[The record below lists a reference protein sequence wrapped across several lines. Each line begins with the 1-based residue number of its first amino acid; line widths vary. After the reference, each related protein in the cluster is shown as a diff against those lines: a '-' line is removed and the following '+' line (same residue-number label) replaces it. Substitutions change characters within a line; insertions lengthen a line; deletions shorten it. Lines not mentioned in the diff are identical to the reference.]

1 MNYFVTGGTGF
12 IGRFLLARLLRRE
25 GAVVYMLV
33 RKSSQHKFEELLDE
47 LGTTE
52 QQLIPVFGDIS
63 QPGLISAEDTAKLTG
78 KIDHVFHLAAVYD
91 MNMDDATGEAINN
104 QGTANVVDFVNRL
117 GGKVRLHH
125 MSSIAVAGTE
135 WEGVFKETQFDE
147 GQNLTHPYYRSKFT
161 AEKIVRDECK
171 TPYRIY
177 RPGVV
182 VGDSQTGVMDKID
195 GPYYFFKLIQR
206 VRDNVPKWLPL
217 LGIDGGQM
225 PVCPV
230 DYVADAVD
238 HIAHKEGL
246 DRKVFCLV
254 QNPAPTVGEMMQ
266 ILFAAAHG
274 PEFARNLPLGDVKIP
289 GKARELLGKL
299 GSSHLATSIS
309 KSIGIPM
316 SAVGFVFN
324 KAIYDDSH
332 TRKALAGSGIQCPSL
347 ETYAE
352 KLFEYWEWYLDD
364 TAFAS
369 GKALRVVRGKT
380 VLITGA
386 SSGIGLTVAKK
397 LGKAGARVLL
407 VARGVEKLEQTAEM
421 IRAVGGEAY
430 IYPCDLTNLQAIDA
444 MSAQVL
450 AEQGHV
456 DILINN
462 AGRSIRR
469 AVIESY
475 DRFHDFERTMQLNY
489 FGTIRLIMALLPS
502 MQVRK
507 RGQIINISSIGCLAN
522 APRFSAYVASKAA
535 LDAFTRCLSAE
546 VKAFNIETTAI
557 YMPLVR
563 TPMIAPTKM
572 YDYVP
577 TYTPDQAAN
586 LVIRAIVDKPK
597 RIKTSLG
604 QTAEISY
611 ALWPKLNDRILSLGF
626 KLFPSSAAAKG
637 IKEEKPSAAAIAL
650 ANVLP
655 GQHW

>member
-12 IGRFLLARLLRRE
+12 IGRFLLARLLKRE
-25 GAVVYMLV
+25 GAVVYVLC

-47 LGTTE
+47 LGATDE
-52 QQLIPVFGDIS
+52 QLIPVFGDIS
-63 QPGLISAEDTAKLTG
+63 HPGLVSEDDLARLSG

-91 MNMDDATGEAINN
+91 MNMDEATGGTVNN
-104 QGTANVVDFVNRL
+104 QGTRNVVDFVNRL

-125 MSSIAVAGTE
+125 MSSIAIAGTE
-135 WEGVFKETQFDE
+135 WEGVFKETHFDE

-161 AEKIVRDECK
+161 SEKIVRDECK
-171 TPYRIY
+171 APYRIY
-177 RPGVV
+177 RPGIV
-182 VGDSQTGVMDKID
+182 VGDSETGVMDKID

-206 VRDNVPKWLPL
+206 IRDNVPKWLPL
-217 LGIDGGQM
+217 VGIDGGQM
-225 PVCPV
+225 PVVPV
-230 DYVADAVD
+230 NYVADAVD
-238 HIAHKEGL
+238 HIAHKDGL

-254 QNPAPTVGEMMQ
+254 QNPAPTVGELMQ
-266 ILFAAAHG
+266 ILFTAAHG
-274 PEFARNLPLGDVKIP
+274 PEFSKNLPVGDMKIP
-289 GKARELLGKL
+289 AAARELLSAI
-299 GSSHLATSIS
+299 GSSSVAQAIS
-309 KSIGIPM
+309 KSVGIPL
-316 SAVGFVFN
+316 STLSFVFN
-324 KAIYDDSH
+324 KAEYDDTH
-332 TRKALAGSGIQCPSL
+332 TRKALAGSDIKCPRL

-364 TAFAS
+364 AAFAS
-369 GKALRVVRGKT
+369 GRALRVVRGKT

-421 IRAVGGEAY
+421 IRAVGGEAF
-430 IYPCDLTNLQAIDA
+430 IYPCDLTNLEAIDA
-444 MSAQVL
+444 MADQVL
-450 AEQGHV
+450 VNHGSV

-469 AVIESY
+469 AVMESL
-475 DRFHDFERTMQLNY
+475 DRYHDFERTMQLNY
-489 FGTIRLIMALLPS
+489 FGTIRLIMRLLPS
-502 MQVRK
+502 MAARK

-522 APRFSAYVASKAA
+522 APRFAAYVASKAA

-546 VKAFNIETTAI
+546 VKQYNIETTAI

-586 LVIRAIVDKPK
+586 LVIKAIVDKPK

-637 IKEEKPSAAAIAL
+637 LQEKKPSAGAIAL
-650 ANVLP
+650 ANLLP